1 MRRLAKTAVLISL
14 LSFAACQTGP
24 AIQVSSGLRLA
35 PAFTAAPP
43 SQIAILPVED
53 GTAGAALG
61 DLAER
66 LRTSFQRELALRAY
80 SPIAPSYVDQ
90 RLEAVGKA
98 GAGSPVDPTFVGAL
112 KGGFQE
118 EALVGFRVLRWDD
131 SRIVETRR
139 AQFSLEV
146 LMIGASTGETLWSGQ
161 IGGAVKAGGEGA
173 SPLTRARQIEAAI
186 DEVARVLASE
196 LPVRV

>member
-1 MRRLAKTAVLISL
+1 MRPFAKTAVLLSL
-14 LSFAACQTGP
+14 LSFGACQTGP
-24 AIQVSSGLRLA
+24 AVQISSGLRLA

-53 GTAGAALG
+53 GTSGAAFG
-61 DLAER
+61 DLTSR
-66 LRTSFQRELALRAY
+66 LRDSFQRELALRAY
-80 SPIAPSYVDQ
+80 SPIAPNYVDQ
-90 RLEAVGKA
+90 RLEAVGKV
-98 GAGSPVDPTFVGAL
+98 GAGSPVDPGFAAGL

-139 AQFSLEV
+139 AQFSIEV
-146 LMIGASTGETLWSGQ
+146 LMVGASSGETLWSGQ

-173 SPLTRARQIEAAI
+173 SPLTRARQIEAA
-186 DEVARVLASE
+186 
-196 LPVRV
+196 